1 MNRTAPSPARQGLLN
16 RKLLTLFV
24 MTLALSAWVA
34 LRSESDTDEPAHSK
48 GQRGQAARE
57 NVSQERPPT
66 RKETSAADNARA
78 HRLAQTI
85 ASDLSLLAD
94 QRRFPPLSETGRKTW
109 AASMAPAERSLGEPG
124 EFSEQPEPPPKF
136 PYRWVGVW
144 EQTDDDGSASAT
156 PMVVISGAD
165 MTWVLKRGD
174 AIEGQWRIDSFSSTS
189 LQLTYL
195 PRSLQQT
202 IFLAPQ

>member
-1 MNRTAPSPARQGLLN
+1 MNRTAPSPARQRLLN

-24 MTLALSAWVA
+24 LTIALSAWVA
-34 LRSESDTDEPAHSK
+34 LRSESDADEPAHSK
-48 GQRGQAARE
+48 GRRGQAARE

-66 RKETSAADNARA
+66 RKETSATDNARA
-78 HRLAQTI
+78 YRWTQAI
-85 ASDLSLLAD
+85 ASDLPLLTD
-94 QRRFPPLSETGRKTW
+94 QRRFPPLSDTGRKIW
-109 AASMAPAERSLGEPG
+109 AASMAPAERSLGEP
-124 EFSEQPEPPPKF
+124 EQFSEQPEPPPKF

-144 EQTDDDGSASAT
+144 EQTDDDSPTNAT

-174 AIEGQWRIDSFSSTS
+174 AIEGQWRIDSISSTS

-202 IFLAPQ
+202 IFLTPQ